1 MLSMFSESSRLAR
14 IGAVGVASF
23 FVASIIT
30 AALNPGYS
38 HAREAVS
45 ALAATDARFAWIMIT
60 GFMISAVGMSSTGI
74 ALWRRFAG
82 NRAARAAAGIMM
94 LAGPLMVVAG
104 LARQD
109 CSERLP
115 TCVDFGEG
123 TGASS
128 HFWVHQYVS
137 LLLFVLMTV
146 ALFLLARGLRRDD
159 GMSGFAVPTRVAGL
173 FCLLVI
179 VVMIVDEMKSI
190 DSYAGLAQ
198 RAFVLVLFGWPV
210 VVAAARCRPELRG
223 SDRLESRRRQQVG
236 A

>member
-23 FVASIIT
+23 FIASIIT
-30 AALNPGYS
+30 GALNPGYS
-38 HAREAVS
+38 PAREAVS

-60 GFMISAVGMSSTGI
+60 GFMISAVGMSSTGV

-82 NRAARAAAGIMM
+82 NRTARVAAGIVM

-123 TGASS
+123 TGAST

-146 ALFLLARGLRRDD
+146 ALLVLARGLRRDA
-159 GMSGFAVPTRVAGL
+159 GLAHFAVPTRVAGL

-179 VVMIVDEMKSI
+179 LVMIVDEMKSI
-190 DSYAGLAQ
+190 DAYAGLAQ

-210 VVAAARCRPELRG
+210 VVAAARRRPELRG
-223 SDRLESRRRQQVG
+223 FAGLEVERRQPAG